1 MKRASIKNLS
11 IQLFAIIVAAGW
23 PASGAWAGGLFL
35 YEVGS
40 PDVGLAA
47 AGYAARAQDASTL
60 LTNPAGMTRLQD
72 SELMLGV
79 QPLYGD
85 LGFTQNS
92 NTAVPGGGG
101 DVDNAMGWIPGASVF
116 YVHNAAPDFKY
127 GFGVFSNFG
136 LSLDYGDDWVG
147 RYYVQRATLVGASF
161 MPAVAYRV
169 NDRISIGAG
178 LNAMYAMLKD
188 DVAVNNLLPSL
199 PDGQLQLSDNEW
211 GFGGNLGLLYELSPA
226 TRFGVTYSSEISL
239 DFKAQPRFVDLG
251 PGMNAAISVTGL
263 RTSQIDMKVK
273 VPQAVMTSVYHQL
286 DERWAVLG
294 NVGWQQWS
302 RFGKVDVEIDAN
314 NTKSATVNVHYND
327 TWHGAVGAQYRPSS
341 LWLWSF
347 GVAYDSSPV
356 DDDQRGPSLPL
367 GETWRLGAGGTY
379 QWSKTLDVNFDYE
392 LAWVGTLSVD
402 QNRGPLVGRLAGEY
416 QDTSLSFLVANFR
429 WKF

>member
-1 MKRASIKNLS
+1 MQRASIKSLS
-11 IQLFAIIVAAGW
+11 LPFFAIVVAAGW
-23 PASGAWAGGLFL
+23 SANTAWAGGVFL

-72 SELMLGV
+72 SELMLGI

-101 DVDNAMGWIPGASVF
+101 NGDDPIGWVPGASMF
-116 YVHNAAPDFKY
+116 YVQNASPDFKY

-136 LSLDYGDDWVG
+136 LSLDYGDNWAG
-147 RYYVQRATLVGASF
+147 RYYVQRTTLAGASF

-169 NDRISIGAG
+169 NDRLSIGAG
-178 LNAMYAMLKD
+178 VNAMYGMFKL

-199 PDGQLQLSDNEW
+199 PDGQLKLSDNEW
-211 GFGGNLGLLYELSPA
+211 GFGGNLGLLYEMSPA
-226 TRFGVTYSSEISL
+226 TRLGVTYSSEISL
-239 DFKAQPRFVDLG
+239 DFKATPQFTNLG
-251 PGMNAAISVTGL
+251 PGMNAVVDAAGL
-263 RTSQIDMKVK
+263 RTSQIDLKVK

-286 DERWAVLG
+286 DERWAILG
-294 NVGWQQWS
+294 NLGWQQWS
-302 RFGKVDVEIDAN
+302 RFGKVDVEVDAN
-314 NTKSATVNVHYND
+314 TTKSATVNVNYKD
-327 TWHGAVGAQYRPSS
+327 TWHAAVGAQFRPSS

-347 GVAYDSSPV
+347 GVAYDSSIM
-356 DDDQRGPSLPL
+356 DDDQRGPSLPV

-392 LAWVGTLSVD
+392 LAWGGTLSVD
-402 QNRGPLVGRLAGEY
+402 QNRSPFVGRLAGEY
-416 QDTSLSFLVANFR
+416 QDTSISFFVANFR